1 MSALEDLPSF
11 TLTVHKDE
19 IHYVRVGEGPV
30 LVFIHSVFG
39 TGGSWKRLLS
49 LLRRDFT
56 VIAPDLFGHG
66 HSTMGRRSTMRGHS
80 TMGGDYTLGG
90 HAGRLRD
97 LLDLLEVQG
106 ATLVG
111 HSLGGGVAMT
121 FGYLWRER
129 CERLVL
135 VSSGGLGREVS
146 PILRALTL
154 PGAERVLPAISGP
167 WLLRNGERLVG
178 RLGQMGMRSGP
189 DLQKLWRGYVSLGEM
204 AAQHAYLET
213 LRTVVN
219 RGGQTV
225 SALERLP
232 ALVDIPT
239 LLVWGARDPMI
250 PVAHGITAQRLLPGS
265 RLEVFDQAGHAPHL
279 SDPLRF
285 ATLLQE
291 FVSAASVGDWAD
303 RRHPRQQAGRLQVA
317 RP

>member
-1 MSALEDLPSF
+1 MSTMEGLPSF
-11 TLTVHKDE
+11 TVTLHKDE
-19 IHYVRVGEGPV
+19 IHYLRAGEGPV
-30 LVFIHSVFG
+30 VVFIHSVFG
-39 TGGSWKRLLS
+39 TGGSWKRLVS
-49 LLRRDFT
+49 LLQRDFT
-56 VIAPDLFGHG
+56 VIAPDLFGHRHSAMGG
-66 HSTMGRRSTMRGHS
+66 HSP
-80 TMGGDYTLGG
+80 MGGDYTLGG

-121 FGYLWRER
+121 FAYLWRER

-154 PGAERVLPAISGP
+154 PGAERVLPAISAP

-178 RLGQMGMRSGP
+178 RLGRMGVRSGP
-189 DLQKLWRGYVSLGEM
+189 DLQKWWRGYVSLGEM
-204 AAQHAYLET
+204 AAQRAYLAT
-213 LRTVVN
+213 LRTVVDP
-219 RGGQTV
+219 GGQTV

-232 ALVDIPT
+232 AMAGIPT

-250 PVAHGITAQRLLPGS
+250 PVAHGKAAQRRLPGS

-285 ATLLQE
+285 AALLRE
-291 FVSAASVGDWAD
+291 VAAGAQAEGKVAELE
-303 RRHPRQQAGRLQVA
+303 RRAM
-317 RP
+317 